1 MFDILT
7 VAAIADELEGSVLD
21 GRIQKIGLVDRTTF
35 ACEIYSQ
42 HRRRALI
49 ASADSQQPRILL
61 TDAMPSIDPNLIT
74 PFGLQL
80 RKYVRGGF
88 LVGVEQPSIER
99 MVRLS
104 IVKRMPSH
112 NGDRHDRRDRPGT
125 AVHESEA
132 RLSDDAPVAD
142 IDESDE
148 ADHPDQLAMWATDMH
163 RVEIIVE
170 IMGRH
175 SNIIL
180 VDDQQVVMESVKRVT
195 SQMSRVRP
203 VMPRLPYVL
212 PPVPDKPDPR
222 RLTTPGAEQL
232 MVSGKQGAK
241 LAELLVRGLRGV
253 SPQIGREI
261 AFRLTGDAAVQIQS
275 LQSDGAVELARIVRN
290 VFEPLLTLGWEPRV
304 YMREDI
310 PIGYAAIPMAHLAA
324 ISDERSVESM
334 SEAVEAAMAVELGD
348 APRDHAQRRARLIDA
363 IDRESAKVESRLRSL
378 REQLKRAEHLEEL
391 RTWGELI
398 YAYIWKITPGES
410 EFEVDAVRIPLDP
423 ALTAKENAQ
432 ECFEQYRKAQK
443 AGASLPARVTDATHE
458 RDYLTQLRTQAQ
470 QSEGFAAIESLR
482 QELDEHTGGRASTGE
497 RSGKISR
504 KQQTKRPVA
513 ITDASGNAIYIGRTG
528 RENDQVT
535 FDIAGP
541 GDLWMH
547 ARGVPGSH
555 VIVRLA
561 RPDNAEDAEAME
573 TAAALAAFY
582 SSSRTSGTVDVDI
595 AERRHVR
602 KIKGAGP
609 GMVTYRNERTV
620 AVRPLDEAALKS
632 AGRLS

>member
-7 VAAIADELEGSVLD
+7 VAAIADELQGSVLD
-21 GRIQKIGLVDRTTF
+21 GRIQKVGLVDRTTF
-35 ACEIYSQ
+35 TCEIYAN

-49 ASADSQQPRILL
+49 ASADSQQPRLL
-61 TDAMPSIDPNLIT
+61 LADAMPSIDPNLIT

-88 LVGVEQPSIER
+88 LVGIEQPSIER

-104 IVKRMPSH
+104 IVKRMPGH
-112 NGDRHDRRDRPGT
+112 NDQRPGRNGSR
-125 AVHESEA
+125 ADESTLEDVGDLDA
-132 RLSDDAPVAD
+132 ADAPD
-142 IDESDE
+142 DTE
-148 ADHPDQLAMWATDMH
+148 QLDDLAIWSEGMH
-163 RVEIIVE
+163 RVEIVVE

-195 SQMSRVRP
+195 AQMSRVRP

-212 PPVPDKPDPR
+212 PPAPDKPDPR

-232 MVSGKQGAK
+232 LASGKPAAK
-241 LAELLVRGLRGV
+241 LEEVLVRGLRGV

-261 AFRLTGDAAVQIQS
+261 AFRLTGDAAVQ
-275 LQSDGAVELARIVRN
+275 LQAVGKEGAMELARIVRTL
-290 VFEPLLTLGWEPRV
+290 FEPLLTLDWQPRV
-304 YMREDI
+304 YVQEEV
-310 PIGYAAIPMAHLAA
+310 PVGYAAIPMEHLAA
-324 ISDERSVESM
+324 IAEEQ
-334 SEAVEAAMAVELGD
+334 AVETMSAAIEAGMAVELGD
-348 APRDHAQRRARLIDA
+348 APKDHAQRRARLVDA
-363 IDRESAKVESRLRSL
+363 IDREIVKVESRLRSL
-378 REQLKRAEHLEEL
+378 REQLKRADHIEEL

-398 YAYIWKITPGES
+398 YAYIWQIEPGQS
-410 EFEVDAVRIPLDP
+410 ELLVDDVRIPLDP

-432 ECFEQYRKAQK
+432 EYFEQYRKAQK
-443 AGASLPARVTDATHE
+443 AGASLPERVAGAATE
-458 RDYLTQLRTQAQ
+458 QDYLAQLRTQAS

-482 QELDEHTGGRASTGE
+482 RELDEHTGGRATTGE
-497 RSGKISR
+497 RSSKVSR
-504 KQQTKRPVA
+504 KQQAKRPSA
-513 ITDASGNAIYIGRTG
+513 IIDAMGNAIYIGRSG

-561 RPDNAEDAEAME
+561 RPDSGEDDDAMAP
-573 TAAALAAFY
+573 AAALAAFY
-582 SSSRTSGTVDVDI
+582 SASRTSGTVEVDI

-609 GMVTYRNERTV
+609 GMVTYRNERTI
-620 AVRPLDEAALKS
+620 AVRPRDESALKA
-632 AGRLS
+632 AGRLG

>member
-7 VAAIADELEGSVLD
+7 VAAIADELQGSVLD

-35 ACEIYSQ
+35 ACEIYANRQ
-42 HRRRALI
+42 RRALI

-61 TDAMPSIDPNLIT
+61 ADAMPSIDPNLIT

-88 LVGVEQPSIER
+88 LVGIEQPSIER

-104 IVKRMPSH
+104 IVKRMPGH
-112 NGDRHDRRDRPGT
+112 NDQRHGKGGSAADEPAPEDAGELPDDMDASEEMERPDD
-125 AVHESEA
+125 
-132 RLSDDAPVAD
+132 LS
-142 IDESDE
+142 
-148 ADHPDQLAMWATDMH
+148 MWTEGMH

-180 VDDQQVVMESVKRVT
+180 VDDQEVVMESVKRVT
-195 SQMSRVRP
+195 AQMSRVRP
-203 VMPRLPYVL
+203 VLPRLPYVL
-212 PPVPDKPDPR
+212 PPAPDKPDPR

-232 MVSGKQGAK
+232 LATAKPGAK
-241 LAELLVRGLRGV
+241 LADVLVRGLRGV

-261 AFRLTGDAAVQIQS
+261 AFRLTGDAAVH
-275 LQSDGAVELARIVRN
+275 LNLVGPERAMELARIVRTL
-290 VFEPLLTLGWEPRV
+290 FEPLVTLDWQPRV
-304 YMREDI
+304 YVQEEV
-310 PIGYAAIPMAHLAA
+310 PIGYAAIPMEHLAA
-324 ISDERSVESM
+324 IAQEQVVETM
-334 SEAVEAAMAVELGD
+334 SAAIEAGTAAELGD
-348 APRDHAQRRARLIDA
+348 APKDHAQRRARLVDA
-363 IDRESAKVESRLRSL
+363 IDREIVKVESRLRSL
-378 REQLKRAEHLEEL
+378 REQLKRVDHIEEL

-398 YAYIWKITPGES
+398 FAYIWQIEPGQS
-410 EFEVDAVRIPLDP
+410 ELLVDGVRIPLDP
-423 ALTAKENAQ
+423 GLTAKENAQ
-432 ECFEQYRKAQK
+432 EYFEQYRKAQK
-443 AGASLPARVTDATHE
+443 AGASLPERVAEATTE
-458 RDYLTQLRTQAQ
+458 RDYLAQLRTQASQ
-470 QSEGFAAIESLR
+470 AEGFAAIEALR
-482 QELDEHTGGRASTGE
+482 RELDEHTGGRATTGE
-497 RSGKISR
+497 RSGKVNR
-504 KQQTKRPVA
+504 RQQAKRPAA
-513 ITDASGNAIYIGRTG
+513 IIDAMGNAIYIGRSG

-561 RPDNAEDAEAME
+561 RPDAGDDEAMAP
-573 TAAALAAFY
+573 AAALAAFY
-582 SSSRTSGTVDVDI
+582 SASRTSGTVEVDI

-620 AVRPLDEAALKS
+620 AVRPQDESALKA
-632 AGRLS
+632 AGRLG